1 MDERIKQKNIPPALY
16 HIEQEGLKLHL
27 SYKPYFNLKTLRP
40 AVMAAL
46 FAGVDLRVQ

>member
-27 SYKPYFNLKTLRP
+27 SYLKTLRP